1 MIGPDRKEG
10 IAGESRCADVPESD
24 NYILRNRKIILF
36 ISLALCLAGA
46 YAAYRMPA
54 SVFPRT
60 DFPRIVILVD
70 NGVMPADE
78 MMATITRPV
87 EEVMKSTPG
96 TVNIRSATGRG
107 SAEVNVFFDW
117 GANMVEA
124 ELYVLGRM
132 AQIQATLP
140 PAAQYT
146 VNRLAFTSF
155 PMVGISLTGSRRAIT
170 DLWETAEY
178 TIKPQLLRT
187 RGVARV
193 ELVGGKVPEYHV
205 NVDPVRLDAHQLSL
219 AQVSAA
225 LTQTNMFQS
234 AGMHEEDRQLYLT
247 LVDGRVRTAE
257 EIGKIPV
264 AWYGNAPVLVE
275 DVATVTRDAAPAFNV
290 VSADGV
296 EAVLLN
302 IYSQPAGNTIA
313 IADDLKR
320 ELERLRLSLPS
331 DMHLAFFYDESLF
344 VRDGARSVWES
355 IAFGLLL
362 SVSVLY
368 LFLRSFSTTLV
379 AILAIPA
386 CLLIT
391 IAGMH
396 ALGMSFNLM
405 TLGGIAAAI
414 GLIID
419 DAIVV
424 VEALH
429 SKLRSGH
436 DLRDATHLVIQEV
449 GPALIG
455 STITPV
461 AVFLPLAFLDGV
473 PGVFFR
479 ALALTMAASLLLSL
493 LLAVT
498 LTPALGLF
506 LLKIPRGEAQHELE
520 QGGPLLRRLID
531 AYEWF
536 VRKSIHL
543 PALTVAC
550 LIAVIAGG
558 TLLYSRLESDFLP
571 HLDEGAFVLDYVS
584 PPGTSLTETDRMLR
598 HVEEI
603 LRAAPEVESYS
614 RRTGAQL
621 GLAITE
627 PNTGDILVKLRPDRD
642 VATDDVVDEIR
653 DVVESAEPALEIE
666 FVGILSDLIGDLT
679 WSPEPVEIKLF
690 SEDIGALQTLA
701 PQIAETISAVPGVVD
716 VNDGLVVAGP
726 SLVFRVQPNG
736 AARAGLSTQ
745 AIGAALETSLLGTPS
760 SYVLEGDHIVEV
772 RVVLDDPYRLQTRDM
787 ELLPLRSDSGARVTL
802 GDVATTHLEPG
813 LLEMHREDQRQLIA
827 VSGRLSGVDL
837 HHGIAAIKQ
846 AIAKK
851 VHLPANV
858 SIEYGGLFEQ
868 QQESFANLLRVL
880 AMAVILVFAV
890 LVFEFRSFSHPLAI
904 VLGALLSLS
913 GVVGA
918 LWLTGVSL
926 NIVSFLGAI
935 IGFGIVAKNG
945 ILMLDF
951 VEQLRR
957 RGLSLEE
964 ALVQSGRR
972 RLRPVL
978 MTSLTAFLGL
988 LPLAWGVGTGAD
1000 MLRPL
1005 AIGVIGALCISLALS
1020 LVATPVIYYAA
1031 VRFTGL
1037 WRRAT

>member
-1 MIGPDRKEG
+1 MIHAAASTDTD
-10 IAGESRCADVPESD
+10 CAPRPE
-24 NYILRNRKIILF
+24 NYLYRNRKIIVF

-46 YAAYRMPA
+46 YAAWKMPA
-54 SVFPRT
+54 SVFPTT
-60 DFPRIVILVD
+60 DFPRIVVLID

-117 GANMVEA
+117 GTNMVEA

-132 AQIQATLP
+132 AQIRADLP
-140 PAAQYT
+140 PTAQYT

-155 PMVGISLTGSRRAIT
+155 PMVGISLTGSQRSIS

-187 RGVARV
+187 RGVSRV

-205 NVDPVRLDAHQLSL
+205 NVDAVRLDTHHLTL

-225 LTQTNMFQS
+225 LTATNMFQS

-247 LVDGRVRTAE
+247 LVDGRVKTAE

-264 AWYGNAPVLVE
+264 AWSGNAPIRVE
-275 DVATVTRDAAPAFNV
+275 DVATVTRDAAPSYNI
-290 VSADGV
+290 VSADGQD
-296 EAVLLN
+296 AVLLN
-302 IYSQPAGNTIA
+302 VYSQPDGNTIA
-313 IADDLKR
+313 IADELKA
-320 ELERLRLSLPS
+320 ELEQLQGSLPK
-331 DMHLAFFYDESLF
+331 DLRLAFFYDESLF

-429 SKLRSGH
+429 SKLSAGQS
-436 DLRDATHLVIQEV
+436 LRDSTHLVIREV
-449 GPALIG
+449 GPALVG

-461 AVFLPLAFLDGV
+461 AVFIPLAFLDGV

-479 ALALTMAASLLLSL
+479 ALALTMAAALLLSL

-506 LLKIPRGEAQHELE
+506 LLRTHPGTAQDEQE
-520 QGGPLLRRLID
+520 QGGPMLRRLINL
-531 AYEWF
+531 YERV
-536 VRKSIHL
+536 VRASIHR
-543 PALTVAC
+543 PFLTTMC
-550 LIAVIAGG
+550 LVGAIAGG
-558 TLLYSRLESDFLP
+558 FAVYRQLESDFLP

-598 HVEEI
+598 HVEAL
-603 LRAAPEVESYS
+603 LRDVPEVESYS

-627 PNTGDILVKLRPDRD
+627 PNTGDILVKLRPDRK

-653 DVVESAEPALEIE
+653 SAVESAEPALEIE

-690 SEDIGALQTLA
+690 SEDVNTLQRLA
-701 PQIAETISAVPGVVD
+701 PEIADTISNLPGVVD

-726 SLVFRVQPNG
+726 SLVFKVAPQG
-736 AARAGLSTQ
+736 AARAGFTTQ
-745 AIGAALETSLLGTPS
+745 TIGSAMETAMLGTTS
-760 SYVLEGDHIVEV
+760 SYVLEGDRVVDV
-772 RVVLDDPYRLQTRDM
+772 RVLLNDPDKLDTRAIG
-787 ELLPLRSDSGARVTL
+787 LLPLRSDTGARVTV
-802 GDVATTHLEPG
+802 GDVATPVVEAG
-813 LLEMHREDQRQLIA
+813 QLEMHREDQRQLVA

-837 HHGIAAIKQ
+837 SHGIASIKK
-846 AIAKK
+846 AVAEK
-851 VHLPANV
+851 VQVPDNV
-858 SIEYGGLFEQ
+858 TIEYGGLFEQ
-868 QQESFANLLRVL
+868 QQASFANLLRVL
-880 AMAVILVFAV
+880 AMAIVLVFAV
-890 LVFEFRSFSHPLAI
+890 LVYEFRSFTHPLAI
-904 VLGALLSLS
+904 VTGALLSLT
-913 GVVGA
+913 GVAGA

-988 LPLAWGVGTGAD
+988 LPLAYGVGTGAD

-1020 LVATPVIYYAA
+1020 LVATPAIYYALA
-1031 VRFTGL
+1031 GFSGH
-1037 WRRAT
+1037 RRSTT

>member
-1 MIGPDRKEG
+1 MNQAKPHNSVPDAPPRDEAPDR
-10 IAGESRCADVPESD
+10 D
-24 NYILRNRKIILF
+24 NYILRHGKFILF
-36 ISLALCLAGA
+36 VSLALCLAGA
-46 YAAYRMPA
+46 YAARKMPA
-54 SVFPRT
+54 SVFPKT
-60 DFPRIVILVD
+60 DFPRIVVLID

-117 GANMVEA
+117 GTNMVDA

-132 AQIQATLP
+132 AQIQADLP
-140 PAAQYT
+140 PTAQYT

-155 PMVGISLTGSRRAIT
+155 PMVGISLTGERRAIT

-178 TIKPQLLRT
+178 TLKPRLLRAA
-187 RGVARV
+187 GVARV
-193 ELVGGKVPEYHV
+193 ELVGGKAPEFHV
-205 NVDPVRLDAHQLSL
+205 NVDPVRLDAHHLSL

-225 LTQTNMFQS
+225 LNETNMFQS

-247 LVDGRVRTAE
+247 LVDGRVGTAE

-264 AWYGNAPVLVE
+264 AWHGNAPVFVA
-275 DVATVTRDAAPAFNV
+275 DVATVTRDAAPAFSV
-290 VSADGV
+290 VTADGV

-302 IYSQPAGNTIA
+302 IYSQPDGNTIA

-320 ELERLRLSLPS
+320 ELEQLRLSLPQ
-331 DMHLAFFYDESLF
+331 DMKLAFFYDESLF

-362 SVSVLY
+362 SISVLY

-391 IAGMH
+391 IAGMYV
-396 ALGMSFNLM
+396 LGMSFNLM

-429 SKLRSGH
+429 SKLQSGYA
-436 DLRDATHLVIQEV
+436 LRDATHRAIQEV

-479 ALALTMAASLLLSL
+479 ALALTMASALLLSL

-506 LLKIPRGEAQHELE
+506 LLRRPAGEAQPELE
-520 QGGPLLRRLID
+520 QGGRLLRRLID
-531 AYEWF
+531 AYEWL
-536 VRKSIHL
+536 VRKSIRL
-543 PALTVAC
+543 PLVTVLC
-550 LIAVIAGG
+550 LITVVAAGS
-558 TLLYSRLESDFLP
+558 LIYARLESDFLP

-603 LRAAPEVESYS
+603 LRGVPEVESYS

-627 PNTGDILVKLRPDRD
+627 PNTGDILVKLRPDRE
-642 VATDDVVDEIR
+642 VATDDVVDRMREAI
-653 DVVESAEPALEIE
+653 ESAEPALEIE

-690 SEDIGALQTLA
+690 SEDIGALEALA

-716 VNDGLVVAGP
+716 VNDGLIVAGP
-726 SLVFRVQPNG
+726 SLVFRVQPAG
-736 AARAGLSTQ
+736 AARAGLSTRS
-745 AIGAALETSLLGTPS
+745 IGTALETALLGTPA
-760 SYVLEGDHIVEV
+760 SYVLEGDHIVDV
-772 RVVLDDPYRLQTRDM
+772 RVILDDPYRLTTRDM
-787 ELLPLRSDSGARVTL
+787 ELLPLRSDSGTRVTV
-802 GDVATTHLEPG
+802 GDVAVPHVEPG

-837 HHGIAAIKQ
+837 HHGIAAIQ
-846 AIAKK
+846 RAIAEN
-851 VHLPANV
+851 VTVPAGV
-858 SIEYGGLFEQ
+858 TIEYGGLFEQ
-868 QQESFANLLRVL
+868 QQASFANLLRVL

-890 LVFEFRSFSHPLAI
+890 LVFEFRSFTHPLAI

-951 VEQLRR
+951 VEQLRC

-988 LPLAWGVGTGAD
+988 LPLAYGVGTGAD

-1020 LVATPVIYYAA
+1020 LVATPAIYYAL
-1031 VRFTGL
+1031 VRLSGR
-1037 WRRAT
+1037 WRSAT

>member
-1 MIGPDRKEG
+1 MSTSE
-10 IAGESRCADVPESD
+10 AAHQSSSQTSE
-24 NYILRNRKIILF
+24 NYIYRHRKFILF
-36 ISLALCLAGA
+36 LSIALCLAGV
-46 YAAYRMPA
+46 YAAYKMPA
-54 SVFPRT
+54 SVFPKT
-60 DFPRIVILVD
+60 DFPRIVILID

-78 MMATITRPV
+78 MMATVTRPV

-96 TVNIRSATGRG
+96 SINIRSATGRG
-107 SAEVNVFFDW
+107 SAEINVFFDW
-117 GANMVEA
+117 GTNMVEA
-124 ELYVLGRM
+124 NLYVLGQM
-132 AQIQATLP
+132 AQIRSQLP
-140 PAAQYT
+140 PTAEYT
-146 VNRLAFTSF
+146 VERLAFTSF
-155 PMVGISLTGSRRAIT
+155 PMVGISLTGSNRKIT
-170 DLWETAEY
+170 ELWETAEY
-178 TIKPQLLRT
+178 KIKPQLLRT
-187 RGVARV
+187 RGVSRV
-193 ELVGGKVPEYHV
+193 DLVGGKVPEYHV
-205 NVDPVRLDAHQLSL
+205 NVDSVRLEAHHLTL

-225 LTQTNMFQS
+225 LSQTNMFQS
-234 AGMHEEDRQLYLT
+234 AGMYEEDRQLYLT
-247 LVDGRVRTAE
+247 LVDGRARTAD
-257 EIGKIPV
+257 EIARTPII
-264 AWYGNAPVLVE
+264 WYGNAPVLLQ
-275 DVATVTRDAAPAFNV
+275 DVATVTRDEAPAFTV

-302 IYSQPAGNTIA
+302 IYSQPDGNTVA

-320 ELERLRLSLPS
+320 EIEQLRQALPE
-331 DMHLAFFYDESLF
+331 DLHLTFFYDESLF

-362 SVSVLY
+362 SVGILY

-391 IAGMH
+391 ILGMH
-396 ALGMSFNLM
+396 VIGMSFNLM

-429 SKLRSGH
+429 SKIRSGQP
-436 DLRDATHLVIQEV
+436 LRDSTHLVIREV
-449 GPALIG
+449 GPALLG

-498 LTPALGLF
+498 LTPALGLLF
-506 LLKIPRGEAQHELE
+506 LRTPKGEVQHELD

-531 AYEWF
+531 AYAWF
-536 VRKSIHL
+536 VRHSIRRPL
-543 PALTVAC
+543 LTSVCIGGVVA
-550 LIAVIAGG
+550 IGV
-558 TLLYSRLESDFLP
+558 LLYSRLESDFLP

-598 HVEEI
+598 HVEDI
-603 LRAAPEVESYS
+603 LRGVPAVESYS

-627 PNTGDILVKLRPDRD
+627 PNTGDILVKLRADRG
-642 VATDDVVDEIR
+642 VSTEDVVSEIR
-653 DVVESAEPALEIE
+653 DEVETAEPALEIE

-690 SEDIGALQTLA
+690 SEDIGALKQLA
-701 PQIAETISAVPGVVD
+701 PEIADTISNLPGVVD

-726 SLVFRVQPNG
+726 SLVYRVMPAK
-736 AARAGLSTQ
+736 AARAGQST
-745 AIGAALETSLLGTPS
+745 ASIGAALETSLLGTPS
-760 SYVLEGDHIVEV
+760 SYVLEGDHIVNV
-772 RVVLDDPYRLQTRDM
+772 RVTLDNQKTLNQASM
-787 ELLPLRSDSGARVTL
+787 ALLPLQSDTGARVTV
-802 GDVATTHLEPG
+802 GDVTTPQVEPG

-837 HHGIAAIKQ
+837 KHGIASIQK
-846 AIAKK
+846 AIAEK
-851 VHLPANV
+851 VTVPANV

-868 QQESFANLLRVL
+868 QQASFSNLLRVL
-880 AMAVILVFAV
+880 AMAVIMVFAV
-890 LVFEFRSFSHPLAI
+890 LVLEFRSITHPIAI
-904 VLGALLSLS
+904 VLGALLSLT

-918 LWLTGVSL
+918 LWITGISL

-957 RGLSLEE
+957 RGLSLED

-988 LPLAWGVGTGAD
+988 LPLAYGVGTGAD

-1020 LVATPVIYYAA
+1020 LVATPAIYYALDRISG
-1031 VRFTGL
+1031 V
-1037 WRRAT
+1037 WRTP